1 MSAHPKPEDN
11 KTASEHVAE
20 HAVEEHGGSD
30 NTTDAKAID
39 QALAAGQVVQM
50 RSELDDLPIT
60 KAFRVFWRVAALC
73 MLAAFASALEGYQYT
88 LTASIVANKGFI
100 RQMANGGTK
109 LAPEHVSLWGGSLS
123 LGQFVGVLGLQAC
136 IDRLGRKW
144 AMHITWFA
152 LVISVLVESV
162 SSNWI
167 HWFVAKLIAGVG
179 LGMMQ
184 ATYPVYISELSPTQI
199 RAGLTTAYQF
209 WNVLSHIFSPLA
221 LRQLSYTD
229 PYNWKTAIYTQWGML
244 VVMLGIN
251 LFVPESPWWLVQKDK
266 ISQAEKVLTMAYKNV
281 QSYNVKEQLSIIIAT
296 IERHRLVSV
305 EQKSQLKE
313 IFTGINLW
321 RLLIAFWPKAMQQLV
336 GQSLTNN
343 YSTYFFQ
350 LAGNSDAFTVTMILA
365 LCQLVGVMACALFA
379 DKFGKRWFTI
389 GMFGSAAVA
398 VLCIGIVGCFDY
410 TSKDL
415 GSLLVFFGCVS
426 NFGCIGGA
434 GIAYTY
440 VAEIPTQR
448 LRARTGSVALMGSFL
463 LGILFNY
470 TVPFMLQVW
479 AVKSGFFFGTVGIL
493 SCAVGWY
500 ILPEMARRT
509 PAEIDE
515 MFQDKIKPRAFR
527 KHVTQVQIYLQE
539 KEEKEKEAREVKGV
553 QEVQEKLG

>member
-1 MSAHPKPEDN
+1 MSVPPQPED
-11 KTASEHVAE
+11 KPAPVAD
-20 HAVEEHGGSD
+20 HIDGHGNSD
-30 NTTDAKAID
+30 NDVDTKAID
-39 QALAAGQVVQM
+39 KALAAGEAVQM
-50 RSELDDLPIT
+50 RSELDNLPIH
-60 KAFRVFWRVAALC
+60 KAFGVFRRVAALC

-100 RQMANGGTK
+100 RQMSDGGTK
-109 LAPEHVSLWGGSLS
+109 LAAEHVAVWGGMLS
-123 LGQFVGVLGLQAC
+123 SGQFVGVLGLQAC

-144 AMHITWFA
+144 AMHLTWLA
-152 LVISVLVESV
+152 LVVSIAVESV
-162 SSNWI
+162 SSNWV
-167 HWFVAKLIAGVG
+167 HWTVAKLIAGMG

-199 RAGLTTAYQF
+199 RGGLTTAYQF

-221 LRQLSYTD
+221 LRELSYSD
-229 PYNWKTAIYTQWGML
+229 PYNFKAPIYTQWGML
-244 VVMLGIN
+244 AVMLAIN
-251 LFVPESPWWLVQKDK
+251 LFVPESPWWLVQKNR
-266 ISQAEKVLTMAYKNV
+266 IPQAEKVLAFAYKGV
-281 QSYNVKEQLSIIIAT
+281 KSYNVKEQLSIIVAT
-296 IERHRLVSV
+296 VERHRLINV
-305 EQKSQLKE
+305 EEKSQLKE

-343 YSTYFFQ
+343 YGTYFFQ
-350 LAGNSDAFTVTMILA
+350 LAGNSDPFTVTMILA
-365 LCQLVGVMACALFA
+365 LCQLVGVMACALLS
-379 DKFGKRWFTI
+379 DRFGKRWFTI

-410 TSKDL
+410 TSKEL

-448 LRARTGSVALMGSFL
+448 LRARTGSVALLGSFL

-470 TVPFMLQVW
+470 TVPFMLQAW
-479 AVKSGFFFGTVGIL
+479 SVKSGFFFGTVGIL

-527 KHVTQVQIYLQE
+527 NHVTQVQIYLQE
-539 KEEKEKEAREVKGV
+539 KEERER
-553 QEVQEKLG
+553 EVQEKLE